1 MLEVCPMCTDT
12 SAQTAAPLADRGIND
27 RLVELRPLIDE
38 TRFEFIDV
46 SNFGAISFLLQNTP
60 DALPKI
66 RMVPKCPAPSNEL
79 RSPV

>member
-1 MLEVCPMCTDT
+1 MLEVCPTCTDT
-12 SAQTAAPLADRGIND
+12 SAQTVAPLADRGIND
-27 RLVELRPLIDE
+27 RLVELRPLVDE

-46 SNFGAISFLLQNTP
+46 SNFGAINFLLENTP

-66 RMVPKCPAPSNEL
+66 RMVPKCPEPSNEL